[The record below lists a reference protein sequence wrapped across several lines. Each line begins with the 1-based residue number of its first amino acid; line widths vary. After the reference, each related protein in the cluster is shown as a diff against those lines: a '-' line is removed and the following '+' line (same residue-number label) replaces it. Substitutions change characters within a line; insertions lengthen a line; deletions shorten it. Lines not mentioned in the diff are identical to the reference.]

1 MAYPNIIGRGGSY
14 VVTDDHS
21 GGMVFPREPR
31 GNIRVVAKGR
41 GVRGHKYGFQRDQ
54 QGGNRIPQVG
64 LERRAIGLGH
74 RVSTPAQPVS
84 LGRPKGWQA
93 MVADGKPV
101 KATNCRPGAVAK
113 RDAAAKRDAIKQR
126 NGLAVE
132 FNNALRSV
140 LSEYNIEKKEES
152 RRIAELQKLSL
163 QQALELL
170 AGRLNNGIR

>member
-1 MAYPNIIGRGGSY
+1 
-14 VVTDDHS
+14 
-21 GGMVFPREPR
+21 
-31 GNIRVVAKGR
+31 
-41 GVRGHKYGFQRDQ
+41 
-54 QGGNRIPQVG
+54 
-64 LERRAIGLGH
+64 
-74 RVSTPAQPVS
+74 
-84 LGRPKGWQA
+84 